1 MLYSFNGYE
10 YKRLGGERMKLKI
23 LEFRAHMA
31 YRLAI
36 ITDKVFQ
43 WFAKRHHELYKR
55 IEEGR

>member
-1 MLYSFNGYE
+1 
-10 YKRLGGERMKLKI
+10 MKLKI

-43 WFAKRHHELYKR
+43 WACKRHHELYKQ
-55 IEEGR
+55 IEEARE